1 MSFNVLC
8 MVHAPDANPEDI
20 ALVETPTYKLYS
32 VAVKNQE
39 EALATAKKLVEEKG
53 VESILLCPGF
63 TNKDIAGL
71 CEALGDEVGVSVARG
86 DRHAN
91 TAAMKAMQREGWM
104 R

>member
-1 MSFNVLC
+1 MSFNALF
-8 MVHAPDANPEDI
+8 MAHAPDANPDDV

-32 VAVKNQE
+32 VAIKNQA
-39 EALATAKKLVEEKG
+39 EALATARKLVDEKG

-63 TNKDIAGL
+63 TNRDIAGL

-91 TAAMKAMQREGWM
+91 MAAMKAMQREGWM